1 MIIENFDLIEYRGF
15 KDIFIGLYKEKDKD
29 EKGYYIIY
37 GKTGLPSLS
46 IEENR
51 QDVYFN
57 FSEIDSFVSSKN
69 VVLQVPF
76 IDNKNSYFFIIYI
89 KDRSAYDTLVKALE
103 ELL

>member
-46 IEENR
+46 LEENNQR
-51 QDVYFN
+51 VYFK
-57 FSEIDSFVSSKN
+57 FSEIASFVSSKN

-76 IDNKNSYFFIIYI
+76 IDNKNSYFSIVYI
-89 KDRSAYDTLVKALE
+89 KDRSTYDTLVTVLEAL
-103 ELL
+103 L